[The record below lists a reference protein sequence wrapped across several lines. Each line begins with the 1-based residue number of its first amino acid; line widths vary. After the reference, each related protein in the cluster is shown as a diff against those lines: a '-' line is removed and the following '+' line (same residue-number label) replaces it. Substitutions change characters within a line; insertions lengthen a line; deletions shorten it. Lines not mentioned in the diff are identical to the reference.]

1 MDISESLSPL
11 GPWGDDFRHSGKCK
25 YMEVDDIQ
33 LTESQGLVCL
43 EMVGKCETEWELQ
56 SHGKSSSVHCKD
68 TASHSVL
75 GK

>member
-1 MDISESLSPL
+1 
-11 GPWGDDFRHSGKCK
+11 
-25 YMEVDDIQ
+25 MEVDDIQ

-43 EMVGKCETEWELQ
+43 EIVGECETEWELQ

-68 TASHSVL
+68 TASHSVH